1 MTGDEKLSSGEAFV
15 RGYNITTQV
24 QNVHKH
30 IGYCPQFEALL
41 IDLTGRETLKIFA
54 LLRGIPLHEIDDIVK
69 KLTTELGFY
78 RHLDKKVKAL
88 SGGNK
93 RKLSTAVAL
102 IGDPTLIFL
111 DEPTAGLLKFI
122 SNLLIMFEHFP

>member
-1 MTGDEKLSSGEAFV
+1 MITGDEKLSSGEAFV
-15 RGYNITTQV
+15 CGFNIKTHV
-24 QNVHKH
+24 RNVHKH

-41 IDLTGRETLKIFA
+41 VDLTGRETLKIYA
-54 LLRGIPLHEIDDIVK
+54 LLRGIPLYEIDDIVK

-78 RHLDKKVKAL
+78 KHLDKKVKEL

-111 DEPTAGLLKFI
+111 DEPTSGKLNQI
-122 SNLLIMFEHFP
+122 IC